1 MTHDQLGNEFD
12 EALQRYLDLG
22 ESAAIIVREM
32 KKTPNSEVRRKLT
45 HELRN
50 ADKKRIE
57 ILNQIGRPCALF
69 VNHFGQRHSEVD
81 HPFLFRSLRIVRTL
95 AVPAVLQVVV
105 KLNVVT
111 LTR

>member
-1 MTHDQLGNEFD
+1 MTNTQNTERQECHSEIIELKQLKKELMACVRGK
-12 EALQRYLDLG
+12 LG
-22 ESAAIIVREM
+22 
-32 KKTPNSEVRRKLT
+32 
-45 HELRN
+45 
-50 ADKKRIE
+50 
-57 ILNQIGRPCALF
+57 GPCALF

>member
-32 KKTPNSEVRRKLT
+32 KKTPNPEVRRKLT

-57 ILNQIGRPCALF
+57 ILNQIDGLL
-69 VNHFGQRHSEVD
+69 G
-81 HPFLFRSLRIVRTL
+81 
-95 AVPAVLQVVV
+95 
-105 KLNVVT
+105 
-111 LTR
+111 

>member
-1 MTHDQLGNEFD
+1 MSLAPSGQYNRRTNRMTNAHLENEFD

-57 ILNQIGRPCALF
+57 ILNQIDGL
-69 VNHFGQRHSEVD
+69 
-81 HPFLFRSLRIVRTL
+81 L
-95 AVPAVLQVVV
+95 A
-105 KLNVVT
+105 
-111 LTR
+111 